1 MKNKLFF
8 LKLPLLILIL
18 VFFIPLET
26 SAQSAIVPINI
37 TVNGT
42 LTISDANND
51 TKSGKD
57 PTLNVNLNITPDLG
71 ASGSIG
77 GASFRIRTNR
87 PNWRLTTQRTQEID
101 TGPTNIV
108 AMDIALVIST
118 QAGSNANATAGTLVA
133 PFNAS
138 TDLNSV
144 PVSSP
149 VTVVS
154 GTAKTSSARD
164 STNTSNYFQVNTI
177 YGIAP
182 DFFFQPGTWKTTITY
197 NLVSP

>member
-1 MKNKLFF
+1 MKKQSVFIKAIF
-8 LKLPLLILIL
+8 IILIL
-18 VFFIPLET
+18 LYSIPLET
-26 SAQSAIVPINI
+26 FSQSAIVPINI

-42 LTISDANND
+42 LTLSDTNND

-57 PTLNVNLNITPDLG
+57 PTLNVNLTITPDLG

-87 PNWRLTTQRTQEID
+87 PNWRLTAQRTQEVD

-108 AMDIALVIST
+108 AMDVALVIST
-118 QAGSNANATAGTLVA
+118 QAGSNANATAGILVA

-149 VTVVS
+149 ATVVS

-164 STNTSNYFQVNTI
+164 STNTNNYFQVNTI
-177 YGIAP
+177 YGISP
-182 DFFFQPGTWKTTITY
+182 DFFFQPGTWRTTITY